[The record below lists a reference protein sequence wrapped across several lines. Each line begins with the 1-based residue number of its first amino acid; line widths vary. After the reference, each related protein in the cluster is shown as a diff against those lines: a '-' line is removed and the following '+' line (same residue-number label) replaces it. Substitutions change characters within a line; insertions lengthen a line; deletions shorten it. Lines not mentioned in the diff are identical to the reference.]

1 MQDQIGNE
9 LTAEWTVA
17 SFRSLVGSA
26 SAVTSHVKSV
36 VIHFS
41 SFGFQ
46 GKMLQKEKRN
56 FIAHTPQIEKSSTR
70 MFSVINHKLNKS
82 LDKYYPSQALLIIDK
97 AKINT

>member
-46 GKMLQKEKRN
+46 GKMR
-56 FIAHTPQIEKSSTR
+56 
-70 MFSVINHKLNKS
+70 S
-82 LDKYYPSQALLIIDK
+82 LLVKMRCQFQEPC
-97 AKINT
+97 